1 MSSRALLLCALLLAA
16 CGADHAAKSGGGSTT
31 TATPA
36 VRIVFHDLPEG
47 YAARR
52 EADAASIVAISA
64 ESPDPPVAQ
73 RVVRRMSVPEQGLTV
88 SVYDGGADM
97 VEQWRHGGAQPST
110 LRGGDAITVGRDGQI
125 VMVMWVDG
133 DDGVIVNTTDMP
145 ADELAAII
153 DGVRITRS

>member
-16 CGADHAAKSGGGSTT
+16 CGSDHAAKSVAGPST

-36 VRIVFHDLPEG
+36 IRIVFHDLPDG

-52 EADAASIVAISA
+52 ETDTGSIAVSA
-64 ESPDPPVAQ
+64 ESPDRPVAQ

-97 VEQWRHGGAQPST
+97 VEQWRHGGAQPSK

-133 DDGVIVNTTDMP
+133 DDGVIVNTTDVP
-145 ADELAAII
+145 ADELTAII
-153 DGVRITRS
+153 DGVRIVRR